1 MAAKPA
7 YVPPAGI
14 KTSLEDFMIYVQKT
28 HSIELE
34 SYYDL
39 RAFSIN
45 RMNDFW
51 MSFWDFAGIKAS
63 QRPTRTVDESLRIDQ
78 FPKFFED
85 AKLNFAENIL
95 CGKDDDLA
103 IISMDEKTVDKPER
117 YTWRDMR
124 YMTAKYAAALEAI
137 AIGQGDYMVSTG
149 SNCARSLGIL
159 LAAASVGA
167 VIANFATDIGEKALS
182 DRLDQLRPKL
192 IIAETEYSYNG
203 KSHTI
208 EDKISRCYAQTQNR
222 QACRLVLVGPS
233 SKISC
238 QHDTFDNF
246 QAPGNDGQL
255 RFSQLPFNTPL
266 LVMFSSSTTGA
277 PTGIVHSHGGL
288 VLNGHKEFLLN
299 NGFGP
304 QNLHIHF
311 SNIGWTLWNISLGAL
326 FTATP
331 MILYDGSPF
340 KFQPNT
346 RDPPS

>member
-7 YVPPAGI
+7 YIPPAGI

-103 IISMDEKTVDKPER
+103 IISMDEKTIDKPER

-124 YMTAKYAAALEAI
+124 HMTAKYAAALEAI
-137 AIGQGDYMVSTG
+137 GIGQGDYMVSTG
-149 SNCARSLGIL
+149 SNYFFEDTKL
-159 LAAASVGA
+159 
-167 VIANFATDIGEKALS
+167 NFAE
-182 DRLDQLRPKL
+182 
-192 IIAETEYSYNG
+192 N
-203 KSHTI
+203 
-208 EDKISRCYAQTQNR
+208 
-222 QACRLVLVGPS
+222 
-233 SKISC
+233 
-238 QHDTFDNF
+238 
-246 QAPGNDGQL
+246 
-255 RFSQLPFNTPL
+255 
-266 LVMFSSSTTGA
+266 
-277 PTGIVHSHGGL
+277 
-288 VLNGHKEFLLN
+288 
-299 NGFGP
+299 
-304 QNLHIHF
+304 
-311 SNIGWTLWNISLGAL
+311 
-326 FTATP
+326 
-331 MILYDGSPF
+331 ILYGKDDDLAIISIDEKTVDKPERY
-340 KFQPNT
+340 T
-346 RDPPS
+346 